1 MVEIN
6 SSSSLIPLLFDSLKN
21 MSGAATLVKLGQAVG
36 IVVLVY
42 LAFLIVRVI
51 TDILSSLR
59 FKKMNKNIE
68 QINNKMDLILENL
81 NGKSKATKK
90 K

>member
-6 SSSSLIPLLFDSLKN
+6 STSAIIPIIFDSLKN

-36 IVVLVY
+36 VVVLVY
-42 LAFLIVRVI
+42 LVFLIIRVI

-59 FKKMNKNIE
+59 FKRMAKNIE
-68 QINNKMDLILENL
+68 AINNKMDLLIYAVQ
-81 NGKSKATKK
+81 GRSKAKK

>member
-6 SSSSLIPLLFDSLKN
+6 STSAIIPIIFDSLKS

-42 LAFLIVRVI
+42 LVFLIIRAI
-51 TDILSSLR
+51 TDILASLR
-59 FKKMNKNIE
+59 FRKMNKNIA
-68 QINNKMDLILENL
+68 QINDKMDIIIASL
-81 NGKSKATKK
+81 GSKSKARKK
-90 K
+90 